1 MEKFV
6 YLNLLFDIY
15 GELLTEKQQL
25 YFKEYYFLNLS
36 LGEIASKYDV
46 SRNAI
51 YHQLKIIEEKLMFY
65 EEKLKIYSKKKI
77 INDIMNMT
85 NDREL
90 KRILNDL
97 F

>member
-6 YLNLLFDIY
+6 YLNSLFDIY

>member
-15 GELLTEKQQL
+15 GCLLTEKQQN
-25 YFKEYYFLNLS
+25 YFKDYYFNNLS
-36 LGEIASKYDV
+36 YGEIAEKYDV

-51 YHQLKIIEEKLMFY
+51 FHQLKLIEKKLLIY
-65 EEKLKIYSKKKI
+65 EEKLKIYDKKKKI
-77 INDIMNMT
+77 NDII
-85 NDREL
+85 EL
-90 KRILNDL
+90 EKNKEIKRILENL